1 MQERRKLKM
10 HPSEIDVNEI
20 LFRCSSL
27 GYLMTESRSKSEVL
41 SETTKTHLTDVFVS
55 AKYNRHR
62 EIHAKQLDKGNE
74 TEEDSITVLSRLT
87 KKFFKKNTEHLSNEF
102 IKGTPDLFEGESIQ
116 NATHIRDTKSSWDA
130 YSFFR
135 AKHKDLE
142 KNYYWQGQ
150 GYMWLTGA
158 KHCSID
164 YVLNNTPWGLIE
176 SELRKES
183 YNHPENDTPSWIE
196 AQIIANHVYD
206 QKTFHD
212 YLNFRGISESKEH
225 VLSIILG
232 FVEIPLKDRHFNFEF
247 ERNDSDLE
255 MLKAKIMHSRIY
267 IKNNLLK

>member
-1 MQERRKLKM
+1 MQ
-10 HPSEIDVNEI
+10 PSNIDVNEI

-27 GYLMTESRSKSEVL
+27 GHLMVEPKSKSETL
-41 SETTKTHLTDVFVS
+41 SETTKTHLVDVTVS

-74 TEEDSITVLSRLT
+74 TEEDSITVLSRIT
-87 KKFFKKNTEHLSNEF
+87 KKFFKKNEQHLSNEF

-135 AKHKDLE
+135 AKNKELE

-183 YNHPENDTPSWIE
+183 YNHVDNETPAWIE
-196 AQIIANHVYD
+196 AQIISNHVYD
-206 QKTFHD
+206 EKTFKNYCD
-212 YLNFRGISESKEH
+212 FRGISESKEY
-225 VLSIILG
+225 VNTVIKG
-232 FVEIPLKDRHFNFEF
+232 FVEIPLKERHFNFEF

-255 MLKAKIMHSRIY
+255 RLKNRIIQSREY
-267 IKNNLLK
+267 IKDHLL

>member
-1 MQERRKLKM
+1 MQ
-10 HPSEIDVNEI
+10 PSEIDVNDI
-20 LFRCSSL
+20 LFRCSGL
-27 GYLMTESRSKSEVL
+27 GNLMVEPRSKSETL
-41 SETTKTHLTDVFVS
+41 SETTKTHLTDIVVY

-87 KKFFKKNTEHLSNEF
+87 KKFFKKNVEHLSNEF

-116 NATHIRDTKSSWDA
+116 KATHIRDTKSSWDA

-183 YNHPENDTPSWIE
+183 YNHFENDTPQWIE

-206 QKTFHD
+206 EKTFME
-212 YLNFRGISESKEH
+212 YINFRGISERKEH
-225 VLSIILG
+225 VTTVIKG
-232 FVEIPLKDRHFNFEF
+232 FVEIPLKDRHHNFEF
-247 ERNDSDLE
+247 ERNESDLE
-255 MLKAKIMHSRIY
+255 RLKNRIIQSREY
-267 IKNNLLK
+267 IKEHLL

>member
-1 MQERRKLKM
+1 MQ
-10 HPSEIDVNEI
+10 PSEINVNEI
-20 LFRCSSL
+20 LFRCSGT
-27 GYLMTESRSKSEVL
+27 GYLMVDPKSKTETL
-41 SETTKTHLTDVFVS
+41 SETTKTHLVDVVVS

-74 TEEDSITVLSRLT
+74 TEEDSITVLSRIT
-87 KKFFKKNTEHLSNEF
+87 KKFFKKNEQHLSNEF
-102 IKGTPDLFEGESIQ
+102 IKGTPDLFEGESIEM
-116 NATHIRDTKSSWDA
+116 ATHIRDTKSSWDA

-135 AKHKDLE
+135 AKNKDLE

-150 GYMWLTGA
+150 SYMWLTGA

-183 YNHPENDTPSWIE
+183 YNHLENDTPSWIE

-206 QKTFHD
+206 FKTFQS
-212 YLNFRGISESKEH
+212 YLDFKGISENKEH
-225 VLSIILG
+225 VSTIIKG
-232 FVEIPLKDRHFNFEF
+232 FVEIPLKERHFNFEF

-255 MLKAKIMHSRIY
+255 RLKNRIIQSRNY
-267 IKNNLLK
+267 IKENLL

>member
-1 MQERRKLKM
+1 ME
-10 HPSEIDVNEI
+10 PSNIDVNDI

-27 GYLMTESRSKSEVL
+27 GYLMTDSRSKSEVL
-41 SETTKTHLTDVFVS
+41 SETTKTHLVDVVVS

-74 TEEDSITVLSRLT
+74 TEEDSITVLSRIT
-87 KKFFKKNTEHLSNEF
+87 KKFFKKNETSLANEF
-102 IKGTPDLFEGESIQ
+102 IKGTPDLFEGESIYS
-116 NATHIRDTKSSWDA
+116 ATHIRDTKSSWDA

-135 AKHKDLE
+135 AKNKELE

-158 KHCSID
+158 NHCSID

-183 YNHPENDTPSWIE
+183 YNHVDNDTPAWVE
-196 AQIIANHVYD
+196 AQIISNHVYD
-206 QKTFHD
+206 EKTFME
-212 YLNFRGISESKEH
+212 YINFRGISEEKEH
-225 VLSIILG
+225 VITIIKG

-247 ERNDSDLE
+247 ERSESDLGR
-255 MLKAKIMHSRIY
+255 LKNRIIQSRQY
-267 IKNNLLK
+267 IKDNLL

>member
-1 MQERRKLKM
+1 ME
-10 HPSEIDVNEI
+10 PSSIDVNDI

-27 GYLMTESRSKSEVL
+27 GYLVVEPKNKNEIL
-41 SETTKTHLTDVFVS
+41 SEGLKTHLVDVVVS

-74 TEEDSITVLSRLT
+74 TEEDSITVLSRIT
-87 KKFFKKNTEHLSNEF
+87 KKFFKKNETSLANDF
-102 IKGTPDLFEGESIQ
+102 IKGTPDLFEGESIYS
-116 NATHIRDTKSSWDA
+116 ATHIRDTKSSWDA

-135 AKHKDLE
+135 AKNKELE

-158 KHCSID
+158 KYCSID

-183 YNHPENDTPSWIE
+183 YNHLENDTPAWIE

-206 QKTFHD
+206 KKTFMEYCD
-212 YLNFRGISESKEH
+212 FKGICTGENVITVLN
-225 VLSIILG
+225 G

-247 ERNDSDLE
+247 DRNESDLE
-255 MLKAKIMHSRIY
+255 RLKAKIMHSRIY
-267 IKNNLLK
+267 IKNNLL

>member
-1 MQERRKLKM
+1 ME
-10 HPSEIDVNEI
+10 PSNIDVNDI

-27 GYLMTESRSKSEVL
+27 GYLMTDSRSKTETL
-41 SETTKTHLTDVFVS
+41 SETTKTHLVDVVVS

-74 TEEDSITVLSRLT
+74 TEEDSITVLSRIT
-87 KKFFKKNTEHLSNEF
+87 KKFFKKNETSLANEF
-102 IKGTPDLFEGESIQ
+102 IKGTPDLFEGESIYS
-116 NATHIRDTKSSWDA
+116 ATHIRDTKSSWDA

-135 AKHKDLE
+135 AKNKELE
-142 KNYYWQGQ
+142 KNYYWQGH

-158 KHCSID
+158 QYCSID

-183 YNHPENDTPSWIE
+183 YNHLENDTPAWIE

-206 QKTFHD
+206 KKTFME
-212 YLNFRGISESKEH
+212 YINFRGVSEEKEH
-225 VLSIILG
+225 VSTIIKG

-247 ERNDSDLE
+247 DRNDSDLE
-255 MLKAKIMHSRIY
+255 RLKNRIIQSREY
-267 IKNNLLK
+267 IKENLL

>member
-1 MQERRKLKM
+1 ME
-10 HPSEIDVNEI
+10 PSNIDVNEI

-27 GYLMTESRSKSEVL
+27 GHLMVEPKSKSETL
-41 SETTKTHLTDVFVS
+41 SETTKTHLVDVTVS
-55 AKYNRHR
+55 ARYNRHR

-74 TEEDSITVLSRLT
+74 TEEDSITVLSRIT
-87 KKFFKKNTEHLSNEF
+87 KKLFKKNEQHLSNDF
-102 IKGTPDLFEGESIQ
+102 IKGTPDVFEGESIYT
-116 NATHIRDTKSSWDA
+116 ASHIRDTKSSWDA

-135 AKHKDLE
+135 AKNKELE

-183 YNHPENDTPSWIE
+183 YNHLENDTPKWIE
-196 AQIIANHVYD
+196 AMIIANHVYD
-206 QKTFHD
+206 QKTFMD
-212 YLNFRGISESKEH
+212 YVNFRGVSESQEH
-225 VLSIILG
+225 VSTVIKG

-247 ERNDSDLE
+247 ERNESDLE
-255 MLKAKIMHSRIY
+255 RLKAKIMHARIY
-267 IKNNLLK
+267 IKNNLL